1 MHLQGCLIQKIGFVI
16 RVPFENSAR
25 GGTTGPA
32 APARA
37 VPLFRLVRRTSFSGT
52 KYRKKNLVNIGPKCH
67 LRLSKISGGS
77 APINCATGQVSHA
90 CV

>member
-32 APARA
+32 APVFPAYQF
-37 VPLFRLVRRTSFSGT
+37 FRDKIQK
-52 KYRKKNLVNIGPKCH
+52 KYSCQNWPKM
-67 LRLSKISGGS
+67 SPQI
-77 APINCATGQVSHA
+77 V
-90 CV
+90 